1 MSKSSREE
9 LVKETE
15 IDPQL
20 QKLKEVIVT
29 ETNYKSLFK
38 SKKEIV
44 PKALI
49 LKMVK
54 RIQTAHLGIQS
65 CLRRAQQLLHWRV
78 LNQDVIGYIGR
89 CPVCQKLK
97 RANNEEPIPE
107 LRRGTENK
115 ILKLLNPPIDQG
127 IQQLFRIH
135 RHQIAGKLTATET
148 IEHLKNCFSVHGIPE
163 VMDESQFACREF
175 MEFRKRWG
183 FDHSTSSPRFP
194 RDGGLVEK
202 AVSTSKH
209 IFRKC
214 LMDGTEVQLVLLN
227 YRNTPRNNNTVSP
240 NQRLMSRTTRSTLQS
255 SHANIKPTRK
265 AEDRT
270 ARASNITPRDWKQ
283 AVVVEEMDRKAEFAS
298 KTAVLR
304 RNTTL

>member
-1 MSKSSREE
+1 
-9 LVKETE
+9 
-15 IDPQL
+15 
-20 QKLKEVIVT
+20 
-29 ETNYKSLFK
+29 
-38 SKKEIV
+38 
-44 PKALI
+44 
-49 LKMVK
+49 
-54 RIQTAHLGIQS
+54 
-65 CLRRAQQLLHWRV
+65 
-78 LNQDVIGYIGR
+78 
-89 CPVCQKLK
+89 
-97 RANNEEPIPE
+97 
-107 LRRGTENK
+107 
-115 ILKLLNPPIDQG
+115 
-127 IQQLFRIH
+127 
-135 RHQIAGKLTATET
+135 
-148 IEHLKNCFSVHGIPE
+148 
-163 VMDESQFACREF
+163 MDESQFACREF

-255 SHANIKPTRK
+255 SHANIKPTVTENVCNRRINTSQRK